1 MSKPARLVCFLTHG
15 FCHRTL
21 LLEITCFGVQLAAM
35 PVKVF
40 YTSVSGNS
48 QTKKDQQK
56 LFMVLESKKIP
67 FERVDIAASDADKEL
82 MRSIVGDPKAL
93 PPQIC
98 NGNTYCGDMTAFEE
112 ALECEDLGAFLK
124 I

>member
-1 MSKPARLVCFLTHG
+1 MSKPACLVCFLTHT
-15 FCHRTL
+15 FCHRM
-21 LLEITCFGVQLAAM
+21 LLEITCFGVQVAVM

-40 YTSVSGNS
+40 YTSVSS
-48 QTKKDQQK
+48 SHEIKKGQQK

-67 FERVDIAASDADKEL
+67 FEKVDIAASDADKGL
-82 MRSIVGDPKAL
+82 MRSIAGNPTAL

-98 NGNTYCGDMTAFEE
+98 NGDTYCGDMSAFEE
-112 ALECEDLGAFLK
+112 ALECEDLEAFLK